1 MSSCTYGGSLTSL
14 QDHFD
19 DHNDRPHDE
28 ARGQAPEPELRP
40 APLRCRPAHH
50 GGTIPMAEVACRFYP
65 RGRCC
70 KGDRCP
76 FRHDPAD
83 ARPKAVV
90 QDDPQLVLHGPMELA
105 GVLGNALLCQWRGH
119 GHHKAHTHGF
129 HSRKAVMNPLAVS
142 KLLELLP
149 GEGAIIDPFVGS
161 GTTAVEVMLAGRAAL
176 GYDISALAVGI
187 AKLHCWRPSSAQ
199 LDEFRAAIDA
209 AVAAIDGEDEATIDW
224 ERANRAVQVQA
235 ETASVEVAGALW
247 FVLSHEQS
255 YAWPEWRRSRGLG
268 WRLRRTADRFVAK
281 LQELTAAVPSGT
293 PNAQIYLSDAR
304 SACFTPTQLGMAGS
318 AGADG
323 VLTSPPYP
331 AVYDYVHDDTPNE
344 LGRWAVLTGQ
354 QHCSPTSEK
363 SKAKLPEEIGSKNQ
377 FEALKSS
384 PGSFA
389 QRWQVDTEDWLQV
402 AAEQLRPDGRIAML
416 IGDNAG
422 VHALSSIAAAATTI
436 SERSNFELRLLASA
450 SVAED
455 ARRPWAAKKRNY
467 RSEHTILLE
476 KKLG

>member
-1 MSSCTYGGSLTSL
+1 MSSSCTNGCSLASL
-14 QDHFD
+14 EQDLAD
-19 DHNDRPHDE
+19 DDPHDE
-28 ARGQAPEPELRP
+28 ARHPVPEPE
-40 APLRCRPAHH
+40 PLRWRPAHH
-50 GGTIPMAEVACRFYP
+50 RGTMPMAQIACHFYP
-65 RGRCC
+65 RGRCR
-70 KGDRCP
+70 KGDDCP

-83 ARPKAVV
+83 MRPKAVV
-90 QDDPQLVLHGPMELA
+90 QDDPQLELHGPTELA
-105 GVLGNALLCQWRGH
+105 QVLGDALLCQWRGH
-119 GHHKAHTHGF
+119 GHHKAYTHGF

-161 GTTAVEVMLAGRAAL
+161 GTTAVEVMLAGRPAL
-176 GYDISALAVGI
+176 GYDISSLAVGI
-187 AKLHCWRPSSAQ
+187 AKLHCWRPSSTQ
-199 LDEFRAAIDA
+199 LDEFRDAIDA
-209 AVAAIDGEDEATIDW
+209 AVAALDGEDEATIDW
-224 ERANRAVQVQA
+224 ERATHAIQVQA
-235 ETASVEVAGALW
+235 EKASVEVAGALW

-255 YAWPEWRRSRGLG
+255 YAWPEWRRFRGLG
-268 WRLRRTADRFVAK
+268 WRLSRTADRFVAK

-293 PNAQIYLSDAR
+293 PNAQIYVSDAR
-304 SACFTPTQLGMAGS
+304 LLGITGAS
-318 AGADG
+318 GADG

-331 AVYDYVHDDTPNE
+331 AVYDYVGDDAPNE
-344 LGRWAVLTGQ
+344 LGRWAVSTGQ
-354 QHCSPTSEK
+354 QYCSPTSEM
-363 SKAKLPEEIGSKNQ
+363 SKGNVPAVMRSFEEIGSKNQ

-389 QRWQVDTEDWLQV
+389 QRWQADTEDWLQA

-416 IGDNAG
+416 IGDNVG
-422 VHALSSIAAAATTI
+422 VHALSSIAAAATKI

-476 KKLG
+476 KKVDCV